1 MSAAWCTCAS
11 KAGRRPPEQHF
22 RGSRRP
28 GHRPA
33 CVCRPDVRHD
43 ARPVACVLKFRRAA
57 PTQSGR
63 HSIRQAPSRGNP
75 SMYENDQGTAATVQQ
90 LTFSLADE
98 EYGVD
103 ILSVREIRGW
113 SRVTRIP
120 QTPAC
125 LLGVL
130 NLRGAIV
137 PIMDL
142 RLRFGLEREAYG
154 DSTVVIIVAVA
165 ERLFGIVVDAVSDV
179 ADIDPAAIKPV
190 PDMGAIVDTRYLKG
204 LATHVERMVLLLDVE
219 KLMRPEDV
227 ETLDA
232 ALSQVREV
240 EVDRKSTR
248 L

>member
-1 MSAAWCTCAS
+1 
-11 KAGRRPPEQHF
+11 
-22 RGSRRP
+22 
-28 GHRPA
+28 
-33 CVCRPDVRHD
+33 
-43 ARPVACVLKFRRAA
+43 
-57 PTQSGR
+57 
-63 HSIRQAPSRGNP
+63 
-75 SMYENDQGTAATVQQ
+75 MYEDNPGVEPPLQQ

-103 ILSVREIRGW
+103 ILTVREIRGW

-120 QTPAC
+120 QAPDY

-142 RLRFGLEREAYG
+142 RLRFGLQRESYG
-154 DSTVVIIVAVA
+154 DETVMIIVALA

-179 ADIDPAAIKPV
+179 VDIDPSAIRPV
-190 PDMGAIVDTRYLKG
+190 PDMGAVVDTRYLKG
-204 LATHVERMVLLLDVE
+204 LATHVERMVMLLDVE

-232 ALSQVREV
+232 ALPDVSEV
-240 EVDRKSTR
+240 EVAA
-248 L
+248 

>member
-1 MSAAWCTCAS
+1 
-11 KAGRRPPEQHF
+11 
-22 RGSRRP
+22 
-28 GHRPA
+28 
-33 CVCRPDVRHD
+33 
-43 ARPVACVLKFRRAA
+43 
-57 PTQSGR
+57 
-63 HSIRQAPSRGNP
+63 
-75 SMYENDQGTAATVQQ
+75 MYENNQDAVPTLQQ

-103 ILSVREIRGW
+103 ILAVREIRGW

-120 QTPAC
+120 QAPAY

-142 RLRFGLEREAYG
+142 RLRFGLERENYG
-154 DSTVVIIVAVA
+154 DNTVVIIVVIV

-179 ADIDPAAIKPV
+179 VDIDQAAIKPV
-190 PDMGAIVDTRYLKG
+190 PDMGAVVDTRYLKG
-204 LATHVERMVLLLDVE
+204 LATHVERMVMLLDVE

-232 ALSQVREV
+232 ALPAVQEV
-240 EVDRKSTR
+240 EVAV
-248 L
+248 

>member
-1 MSAAWCTCAS
+1 MY
-11 KAGRRPPEQHF
+11 
-22 RGSRRP
+22 
-28 GHRPA
+28 
-33 CVCRPDVRHD
+33 
-43 ARPVACVLKFRRAA
+43 
-57 PTQSGR
+57 QS
-63 HSIRQAPSRGNP
+63 
-75 SMYENDQGTAATVQQ
+75 DQGTTSTVQQ
-90 LTFSLADE
+90 LTFNLAGE

-120 QTPAC
+120 QTPDY

-142 RLRFGLEREAYG
+142 RLRFGLQRESYG
-154 DSTVVIIVAVA
+154 DSTVMIIVAVA

-179 ADIDPAAIKPV
+179 VDIDPAAIKPV

-204 LATHVERMVLLLDVE
+204 LATHVERMVMLLDVE

-227 ETLDA
+227 ETLDV
-232 ALSQVREV
+232 ALAQVQEV
-240 EVDRKSTR
+240 EVAA
-248 L
+248 

>member
-1 MSAAWCTCAS
+1 
-11 KAGRRPPEQHF
+11 
-22 RGSRRP
+22 
-28 GHRPA
+28 
-33 CVCRPDVRHD
+33 
-43 ARPVACVLKFRRAA
+43 
-57 PTQSGR
+57 
-63 HSIRQAPSRGNP
+63 
-75 SMYENDQGTAATVQQ
+75 MYEDNAATAPTVQQ
-90 LTFSLADE
+90 LTFDLAGE

-120 QTPAC
+120 QTPDYV
-125 LLGVL
+125 LGVL

-137 PIMDL
+137 PVMDL
-142 RLRFGLEREAYG
+142 RLRFGLARESYG

-179 ADIDPAAIKPV
+179 VDIEPAAIKPV

-204 LATHVERMVLLLDVE
+204 LATHVERMVMLLDVE

-232 ALSQVREV
+232 ALTDVRNV
-240 EVDRKSTR
+240 EVAA
-248 L
+248 

>member
-1 MSAAWCTCAS
+1 
-11 KAGRRPPEQHF
+11 
-22 RGSRRP
+22 
-28 GHRPA
+28 
-33 CVCRPDVRHD
+33 
-43 ARPVACVLKFRRAA
+43 
-57 PTQSGR
+57 
-63 HSIRQAPSRGNP
+63 
-75 SMYENDQGTAATVQQ
+75 MYEDNAATAPTVQQ
-90 LTFSLADE
+90 LTFGLAGE

-120 QTPAC
+120 QTPDY

-142 RLRFGLEREAYG
+142 RLRFGLARESYG

-179 ADIDPAAIKPV
+179 VDIEPAAIKPV

-204 LATHVERMVLLLDVE
+204 LATHVERMVMLLDVE

-232 ALSQVREV
+232 ALTDVRNIEV
-240 EVDRKSTR
+240 AA
-248 L
+248 

>member
-1 MSAAWCTCAS
+1 
-11 KAGRRPPEQHF
+11 
-22 RGSRRP
+22 
-28 GHRPA
+28 
-33 CVCRPDVRHD
+33 
-43 ARPVACVLKFRRAA
+43 
-57 PTQSGR
+57 
-63 HSIRQAPSRGNP
+63 
-75 SMYENDQGTAATVQQ
+75 MYDNDQGTTPTVQQ
-90 LTFSLADE
+90 LTFNLAGE

-120 QTPAC
+120 QTPAF

-179 ADIDPAAIKPV
+179 VDIDPAAIKVV
-190 PDMGAIVDTRYLKG
+190 PDMGAVVDTRYLKG
-204 LATHVERMVLLLDVE
+204 LATHVERMVMLLDVE

-232 ALSQVREV
+232 AISQVQEV
-240 EVDRKSTR
+240 AAAA
-248 L
+248 